1 MALEPHKHS
10 ARAAPR
16 ELHVGYAVPRRDWL
30 DRWRDWLIMRRGSE
44 NREVGRRWRLA
55 QALLGVAVV
64 GVAGLIIGWLVMD
77 PARGPESLPSADPA
91 GVGCVAEPGAQQ
103 RDIDTD
109 DSPEFPWGHTP
120 GEEVTVYFETGELP
134 ARYVQ
139 MVETGA
145 RTWSRSPCIKALA
158 VDRCPGGTNCTKVLV
173 EERGD
178 DRDTD
183 GESAGVQRDGSASP
197 TRSRCTPNCLM
208 TPPTTAHSPP
218 SPMRWGTP
226 SGSYTAMKARL

>member
-1 MALEPHKHS
+1 VGAY
-10 ARAAPR
+10 AR
-16 ELHVGYAVPRRDWL
+16 
-30 DRWRDWLIMRRGSE
+30 
-44 NREVGRRWRLA
+44 
-55 QALLGVAVV
+55 
-64 GVAGLIIGWLVMD
+64 
-77 PARGPESLPSADPA
+77 
-91 GVGCVAEPGAQQ
+91 
-103 RDIDTD
+103 
-109 DSPEFPWGHTP
+109 

-183 GESAGVQRDGSASP
+183 GESAGVQRDRVRVANTITLYTELLDDTADNGALATVSHEMGHALGLVHHNEITSVMNAETDDDTSP
-197 TRSRCTPNCLM
+197 IPD
-208 TPPTTAHSPP
+208 
-218 SPMRWGTP
+218 GTDFANLRVIYGQP
-226 SGSYTAMKARL
+226 